1 MLQNNRECKKHVYS
15 CSKKIQQTVM
25 AYMET
30 ADEAKDAICDFDGV
44 FVKTAVPPYP
54 IEELMLNLASWS
66 SNNFGR

>member
-1 MLQNNRECKKHVYS
+1 
-15 CSKKIQQTVM
+15 M

-44 FVKTAVPPYP
+44 FVKTAVTPYP